1 MSGDTAEFYKL
12 TGKPLPNAS
21 LEHVFGFEI
30 RGTFIYLT
38 SADFEDIKHTLDD
51 YMVPEPLAPTK
62 FLTLFTGLNCFVLEV
77 VGSNNNKRKNYT
89 MGEEIKIS
97 PPDDVSSHMLKTAL
111 DKLNSVER
119 KLLAEHF
126 G

>member
-12 TGKPLPNAS
+12 TGTPLQDAS
-21 LEHVFGFEI
+21 LEHVFGFEL

-38 SADFEDIKHTLDD
+38 SADFEDIKHTLDE

-77 VGSNNNKRKNYT
+77 VGSNNNKRKGYT
-89 MGEEIKIS
+89 MGEKIKIS
-97 PPDDVSSHMLKTAL
+97 APDDVSSHMLTTAL